1 MNCSREMLEN
11 AFKRLE
17 VHKKEL
23 LEKTGGFV
31 FIDYYSDNRAN
42 MIACGDV
49 GALYSIT
56 STALINICKYFKK
69 HTNADD
75 KLQERVE
82 RTYKSLIEA
91 IEEDPDGK

>member
-1 MNCSREMLEN
+1 MNCSREQLEG
-11 AFKRLE
+11 AFKRLK

-49 GALYSIT
+49 GILYGIT
-56 STALINICKYFKK
+56 STTLINICKYLK
-69 HTNADD
+69 HANADD

-91 IEEDPDGK
+91 IEGDPDGK

>member
-1 MNCSREMLEN
+1 
-11 AFKRLE
+11 
-17 VHKKEL
+17 
-23 LEKTGGFV
+23 
-31 FIDYYSDNRAN
+31 

-69 HTNADD
+69 HTNAYD

>member
-1 MNCSREMLEN
+1 MNCSRERLEG

-49 GALYSIT
+49 GFLYSIT
-56 STALINICKYFKK
+56 STALINICKYLKQA
-69 HTNADD
+69 NADD